1 MTTLTNP
8 TDAELNDCFAKHV
21 CWLELHSVDDFSG
34 ERSYRRLDGHVMV
47 MEHGGFL
54 KSMDA
59 VLPWLDRC
67 REIGLWVT
75 ICDHTNG
82 INHGERDWLVSI
94 SNRDEREWNFDG
106 NGWMFWEVANPSL
119 PRACVLALLKAHGVG
134 VVYGASSKTELQ

>member
-59 VLPWLDRC
+59 VLPWLNKTSCEFGNAGPGWRAEVVT
-67 REIGLWVT
+67 REGGYGTSLSE
-75 ICDHTNG
+75 D
-82 INHGERDWLVSI
+82 L
-94 SNRDEREWNFDG
+94 
-106 NGWMFWEVANPSL
+106 PS
-119 PRACVLALLKAHGVG
+119 ACVLALLKAHGVG

>member
-8 TDAELNDCFAKHV
+8 TDAELNEAFAEHV
-21 CWLELHSVDDFSG
+21 CKWTRAGMMDE
-34 ERSYRRLDGHVMV
+34 HVMWFFDGA
-47 MEHGGFL
+47 HDCGTPSWTQ
-54 KSMDA
+54 SMDA